1 MNIRSMNTTSII
13 LGESEPGPESEFS
26 ERFKLALG
34 LARAAATSFD
44 ERDNSFLTQ
53 AIEEYVAK
61 YGNSDL
67 TKSMLKS
74 SKYKGI
80 WPTWLYRNQLTFIN
94 GVLEAL
100 QSGEIEPYSLVHSVM
115 KGSSLEF
122 SLKNP
127 TDQNRQVIDAIAVV
141 VDKVFDKSDV
151 YDHVYE
157 HLGWTDL

>member
-1 MNIRSMNTTSII
+1 MNTTDRI
-13 LGESEPGPESEFS
+13 LMDSPKLDDESEFS
-26 ERFKLALG
+26 KRFEAALG
-34 LARAAATSFD
+34 LARAATTSFD
-44 ERDNSFLTQ
+44 ERDTSFLTH

-74 SKYKGI
+74 SKYKGT
-80 WPTWLYRNQLTFIN
+80 WPNWLNRNQLTFIN
-94 GVLEAL
+94 SVLEAF

-127 TDQNRQVIDAIAVV
+127 TEQNRQVIDAIAVV
-141 VDKVFDKSDV
+141 VDRIFEKSDV
-151 YDHVYE
+151 YDHVSEY
-157 HLGWTDL
+157 LGWTDL

>member
-1 MNIRSMNTTSII
+1 MNTTSII

-26 ERFKLALG
+26 ERFKAALG
-34 LARAAATSFD
+34 LARAATTSFD
-44 ERDNSFLTQ
+44 ERDNSFLTH

-74 SKYKGI
+74 SKRQGL
-80 WPTWLYRNQLTFIN
+80 WPTWLYRNQLTFID
-94 GVLEAL
+94 GVLEGL

-115 KGSSLEF
+115 NGSSLEF

-141 VDKVFDKSDV
+141 VDRVFDKSDV

>member
-1 MNIRSMNTTSII
+1 MNSII

-26 ERFKLALG
+26 ERFKAALG
-34 LARAAATSFD
+34 LARAATTSFD
-44 ERDNSFLTQ
+44 ERDNSFLTH

-74 SKYKGI
+74 SKRQGL
-80 WPTWLYRNQLTFIN
+80 WPTWLYRNQLTFID
-94 GVLEAL
+94 GVLEGL

-115 KGSSLEF
+115 NGSSLEF

-141 VDKVFDKSDV
+141 VDRVFDKSDV

>member
-1 MNIRSMNTTSII
+1 MNTTDRI
-13 LGESEPGPESEFS
+13 LMDSPKLDDDSEFS
-26 ERFKLALG
+26 KRFEAALG
-34 LARAAATSFD
+34 LARAATTSFD
-44 ERDNSFLTQ
+44 ERDTSFLTH

-74 SKYKGI
+74 SKYKGT
-80 WPTWLYRNQLTFIN
+80 WPNWLNRNQLTFIN
-94 GVLEAL
+94 SVLEAF

-141 VDKVFDKSDV
+141 VDRIFEKSDV
-151 YDHVYE
+151 YDHVSEY
-157 HLGWTDL
+157 LGWTDL

>member
-1 MNIRSMNTTSII
+1 MNTTDRI
-13 LGESEPGPESEFS
+13 LMDSPKLDDESEFS
-26 ERFKLALG
+26 KRFEAALG
-34 LARAAATSFD
+34 LARAATTSFD
-44 ERDNSFLTQ
+44 ERDTSFLTH

-74 SKYKGI
+74 SKYKGT
-80 WPTWLYRNQLTFIN
+80 WPNWLNRNQLTFIN
-94 GVLEAL
+94 SVLEAF

-141 VDKVFDKSDV
+141 VDRIFEKSDV
-151 YDHVYE
+151 YDHVSEY
-157 HLGWTDL
+157 LGWTDL

>member
-1 MNIRSMNTTSII
+1 MNTTDRI
-13 LGESEPGPESEFS
+13 LVDSPKLDDESEFS
-26 ERFKLALG
+26 KRFEAALG
-34 LARAAATSFD
+34 LARAATTSFD
-44 ERDNSFLTQ
+44 ERDTSFLTH

-74 SKYKGI
+74 SKYKGT
-80 WPTWLYRNQLTFIN
+80 WPNWLNRNQLTFIN
-94 GVLEAL
+94 SVLEAF

-115 KGSSLEF
+115 KGLSLEF

-141 VDKVFDKSDV
+141 VDRIFEKSDV
-151 YDHVYE
+151 YDHVSEY
-157 HLGWTDL
+157 LGWTDL

>member
-1 MNIRSMNTTSII
+1 MNTTDRI
-13 LGESEPGPESEFS
+13 LMDSPKLDDDSEFS
-26 ERFKLALG
+26 KRFEAALG
-34 LARAAATSFD
+34 LARAATTSFD
-44 ERDNSFLTQ
+44 ERDTSFLTH

-74 SKYKGI
+74 SKYKGT
-80 WPTWLYRNQLTFIN
+80 WPNWLNRNQLTFIN
-94 GVLEAL
+94 SVLEAF

-115 KGSSLEF
+115 KGLSLEF

-141 VDKVFDKSDV
+141 VDRIFEKSDV
-151 YDHVYE
+151 YDHVSEY
-157 HLGWTDL
+157 LGWTDL

>member
-1 MNIRSMNTTSII
+1 MSTTDRI
-13 LGESEPGPESEFS
+13 LMDSPKLDDESEFS
-26 ERFKLALG
+26 ERFKAALG
-34 LARAAATSFD
+34 LARAATTSFD
-44 ERDNSFLTQ
+44 ERDTSFLTH

-74 SKYKGI
+74 SKYNGT
-80 WPTWLYRNQLTFIN
+80 WPNWLNRNQLTFIN
-94 GVLEAL
+94 SVLEAF

-127 TDQNRQVIDAIAVV
+127 TDQNRQVIDAMAVV
-141 VDKVFDKSDV
+141 VDRIFDKSDV
-151 YDHVYE
+151 YDHVSEY
-157 HLGWTDL
+157 LGWI